1 MRRNT
6 RHKASTTTISELR
19 IPVFEPLNALDQKLR
34 RSLEQDVKTAFYSAG
49 LALIKLKELRLYR
62 STHLSFE
69 EFCLDV
75 FSFSRDYAYLKMAAA
90 RVYQNLLDN
99 LPPCSGKPTNGRQ
112 QILPTRQRQ
121 LRPIVKAKLD
131 DDAQVEVWQMAI
143 TLAEGKVPTNSIV
156 DEAVRLYLAQDDTQL
171 NPFSPKEICQ
181 IVVRGNSQ
189 LKGLG
194 GCWCIVDQVHETS
207 CTVNTW
213 NNELEVPVSNLES
226 KGFDAQ
232 QHRTIEDLGVR
243 MTLLHQTGRLD
254 KAALWILDGLAKLD
268 ESYLTPLEEKLLQ
281 VLEEEYGLLDST
293 VNND

>member
-49 LALIKLKELRLYR
+49 MALIKLNELRLYR

-99 LPPCSGKPTNGRQ
+99 LPQCSDKPTIGRQ

-131 DDAQVEVWQMAI
+131 DDAQVEVWSNAI

-194 GCWCIVDQVHETS
+194 GCWCIVDQVHESS
-207 CTVNTW
+207 CTVNT
-213 NNELEVPVSNLES
+213 
-226 KGFDAQ
+226 
-232 QHRTIEDLGVR
+232 
-243 MTLLHQTGRLD
+243 
-254 KAALWILDGLAKLD
+254 
-268 ESYLTPLEEKLLQ
+268 
-281 VLEEEYGLLDST
+281 
-293 VNND
+293 

>member
-6 RHKASTTTISELR
+6 RHKASTTTTKDELR
-19 IPVFEPLNALDQKLR
+19 IPVFEPLNTQEQKLR
-34 RSLEQDVKTAFYSAG
+34 QSLEQDVKTAFYSAG
-49 LALIKLKELRLYR
+49 MALISLKELRLYR

-75 FSFSRDYAYLKMAAA
+75 FSFSSDYAYLKMAAA

-99 LPPCSGKPTNGRQ
+99 LPTIGRHLP
-112 QILPTRQRQ
+112 LPTRQRQ
-121 LRPIVKAKLD
+121 LRPIIKAKLD
-131 DDAQVEVWQMAI
+131 DDAQVEVWSNAI
-143 TLAEGKVPTNSIV
+143 ALAEGKVPTNSIV
-156 DEAVRLYLAQDDTQL
+156 DEAVRVYLAQDDTQP

-194 GCWCIVDQVHETS
+194 GCWCIVDQVHDSS

-226 KGFDAQ
+226 KQFDSEQYQA
-232 QHRTIEDLGVR
+232 IEDIGVR
-243 MTLLHQTGRLD
+243 MSLLHKTEKLD
-254 KAALWILDGLAKLD
+254 KAALWVLNGLAKLD
-268 ESYLTPLEEKLLQ
+268 RPYLTILEEKLLQ
-281 VLEEEYGLLDST
+281 VLEQEYL
-293 VNND
+293 